1 MKLLDIDCSRADIKL
16 RNFAFTSRRRGCG
29 YSRMKEDTIMRY
41 TQPKI
46 IATFQAVST
55 IKGFKDMLP
64 IEQNVNLLT
73 SSAAYH
79 ADE

>member
-1 MKLLDIDCSRADIKL
+1 
-16 RNFAFTSRRRGCG
+16 
-29 YSRMKEDTIMRY
+29 MKEDTIMRY